1 MEAILRG
8 RQLASKEG
16 GANAPSHPPPT
27 ETLISH
33 NMHCGATFHGYSE
46 VVIYTVKVALPCVIM
61 ELYLVHACNEVGNQS
76 M

>member
-1 MEAILRG
+1 M
-8 RQLASKEG
+8 
-16 GANAPSHPPPT
+16 PPPTHSPT